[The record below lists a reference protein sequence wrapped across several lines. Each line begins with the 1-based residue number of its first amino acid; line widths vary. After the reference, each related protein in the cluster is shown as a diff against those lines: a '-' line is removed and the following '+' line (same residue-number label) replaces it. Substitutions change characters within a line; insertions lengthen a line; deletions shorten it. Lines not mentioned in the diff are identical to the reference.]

1 MERQHSD
8 GYINYRTG
16 PYLDETITTGNKLTS
31 SGPFYNYENLGIF
44 RISKDTSFLREAYE
58 SGKKFYGWWLKNRD
72 SNNDGMAEWGASAVL
87 ESLRDGQIAV
97 WDQVGSPTNFDCLDL
112 NSMLVKEANSLAEM
126 AKLLNKPND
135 YVAWKHEAD
144 ARKDSINKYMW
155 DPETGFYYNITKD
168 THDFSFKKS
177 GDLKRKEIIGF
188 LSLWSGIA
196 DSSQAAML
204 VKHLTNP
211 DEFWRKYGIPSLS
224 ADDPYYN
231 PQGYW
236 NGPVW
241 VQWQYLIFKGLIN
254 YGYIDI
260 ARDLMHHVIDNMIYE
275 LKNNHYLWEIYSPD
289 QHWAGWNKTYI
300 WAGIAARM
308 LIDMQKYH
316 TVDVHDKHESSV
328 PDKYKLYQ
336 NYPNPFNP
344 STVIKYSIPF
354 IADNSSVKVQLN
366 VYDVLGNKIKEL
378 VNQYQYP
385 GEHNVIFNTEGISSG
400 VYFYQ
405 IKIYQPGHSKYFSKT
420 KKMIVLR

>member
-1 MERQHSD
+1 
-8 GYINYRTG
+8 
-16 PYLDETITTGNKLTS
+16 
-31 SGPFYNYENLGIF
+31 
-44 RISKDTSFLREAYE
+44 
-58 SGKKFYGWWLKNRD
+58 
-72 SNNDGMAEWGASAVL
+72 
-87 ESLRDGQIAV
+87 
-97 WDQVGSPTNFDCLDL
+97 
-112 NSMLVKEANSLAEM
+112 
-126 AKLLNKPND
+126 
-135 YVAWKHEAD
+135 
-144 ARKDSINKYMW
+144 
-155 DPETGFYYNITKD
+155 
-168 THDFSFKKS
+168 
-177 GDLKRKEIIGF
+177 
-188 LSLWSGIA
+188 
-196 DSSQAAML
+196 
-204 VKHLTNP
+204 
-211 DEFWRKYGIPSLS
+211 
-224 ADDPYYN
+224 
-231 PQGYW
+231 
-236 NGPVW
+236 
-241 VQWQYLIFKGLIN
+241 
-254 YGYIDI
+254 
-260 ARDLMHHVIDNMIYE
+260 MIYE

-308 LIDMQKYH
+308 LIDMQKYN

-405 IKIYQPGHSKYFSKT
+405 IKIYQLGHSKYFSKT